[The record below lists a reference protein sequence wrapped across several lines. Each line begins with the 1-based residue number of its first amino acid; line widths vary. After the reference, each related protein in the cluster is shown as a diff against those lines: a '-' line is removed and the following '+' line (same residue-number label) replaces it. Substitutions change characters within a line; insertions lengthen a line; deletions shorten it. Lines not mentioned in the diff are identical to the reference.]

1 VPARLVLVR
10 HGESTWNAEDR
21 LQGQADPPLSARGR
35 AQAEESLE
43 RVRVF
48 APDTV
53 VSSDLVRAVATAEI
67 LGYADPLL
75 DPRWREVDIGEWT
88 GRIGGEVRAEA
99 PEAFADWRAG
109 RRPAPGGE
117 EAPAFMARVEG
128 AALEQLAGEGT
139 VLVICH
145 GGPIRVACAA
155 LLGVDLHRLAGVGNG
170 SATVLERNGTAIR
183 LVAYNQGGEGSE
195 TI

>member
-1 VPARLVLVR
+1 VR

-35 AQAEESLE
+35 AQAEESLD
-43 RVRVF
+43 RVRAF

-53 VSSDLVRAVATAEI
+53 VSSDLVRAVETAAI
-67 LGYADPLL
+67 LGYADPVL
-75 DPRWREVDIGEWT
+75 DRRWREVDIGEWT
-88 GRIGGEVRAEA
+88 ARIGGEVRAET
-99 PEAFADWRAG
+99 PEAFAAWRAG

-117 EAPAFMARVEG
+117 EHPAFFARVE
-128 AALEQLAGEGT
+128 AAARELLDGEGT
-139 VLVICH
+139 ALVICH
-145 GGPIRVACAA
+145 GGPIRVTCAA
-155 LLGVDLHRLAGVGNG
+155 LLGVDLRQLAGVGNG
-170 SATVLERNGTAIR
+170 STTVLEHNGTAIR